1 MGIPFRTVL
10 GPPLMKYSRFYNRL
24 CSPKIFGYSTYAAC
38 LGILGTVVTLIDLR
52 RLLNGEAP
60 TCEGLWK
67 NRLSR
72 SERLSI
78 SPHPSCTLL
87 RSGSKGLSQLRFM
100 VFLLAVTNETAR
112 DLKLMSSVLGVEH
125 YALLA
130 LGAFTDN
137 PVLLLPWLFMGMV
150 VIFLEAFL
158 FASRLF
164 YEGIHMNRSEVLF
177 TVMMIHNWLQV
188 FCLFNRQVR
197 MCDY

>member
-72 SERLSI
+72 SERL
-78 SPHPSCTLL
+78 
-87 RSGSKGLSQLRFM
+87 M
-100 VFLLAVTNETAR
+100 TNETAR